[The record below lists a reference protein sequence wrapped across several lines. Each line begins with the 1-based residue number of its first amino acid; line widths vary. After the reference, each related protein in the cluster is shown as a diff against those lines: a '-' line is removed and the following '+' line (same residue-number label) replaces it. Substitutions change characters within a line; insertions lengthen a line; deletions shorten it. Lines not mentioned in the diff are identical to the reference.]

1 MSALINQTQFDVE
14 FASLNNLAKNLRVA
28 GAKFSVRRVGQK
40 HRITVLQKPGIALE
54 EIITYTLE
62 KIRDTPSQPNDVAE
76 SPFTASSGEIMDMP
90 NPQKLAVSTEL
101 AVPQELA
108 IAPALASSTQPKS
121 LTLEKLKKLAKLHK
135 IIGFSK
141 LKRETLAS
149 KLEGLVTFEQL
160 A

>member
-1 MSALINQTQFDVE
+1 MSALVNQTQFDVE
-14 FASLNNLAKNLRVA
+14 FASLNNLAKNLRIA

-54 EIITYTLE
+54 EIINYTIG
-62 KIRDTPSQPNDVAE
+62 KIRDSIDTPSQPSDVQRE
-76 SPFTASSGEIMDMP
+76 ETTDTP
-90 NPQKLAVSTEL
+90 NSHEL
-101 AVPQELA
+101 AVPLEFEAPQELV
-108 IAPALASSTQPKS
+108 IAPALASSTELLS

-149 KLEGLVTFEQL
+149 KLEGLVTKEQL
-160 A
+160 V